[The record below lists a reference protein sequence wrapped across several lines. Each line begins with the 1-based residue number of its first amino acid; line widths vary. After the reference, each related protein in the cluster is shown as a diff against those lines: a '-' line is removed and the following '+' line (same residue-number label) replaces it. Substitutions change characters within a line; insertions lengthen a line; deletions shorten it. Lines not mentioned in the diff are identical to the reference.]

1 MTSDQQTLLR
11 KAEENI
17 GAAGALTTQGYYN
30 IAISRLYYAM
40 FYCAEAVL
48 LCENFAFSK
57 HSAVISAFGQHF
69 ARTGRLPQ
77 ELHRSLIEAQDMRN
91 LSDYDLM
98 AVLDKNAA
106 EVQLAKAHIFLK
118 SVTDFLLDPHAKQP
132 V

>member
-1 MTSDQQTLLR
+1 MTTAQLTLLR

-17 GAAGALTTQGYYN
+17 GAARVLIDQGYYD
-30 IAISRLYYAM
+30 IPVSRLYYAM

-48 LCENFAFSK
+48 LSENLTFSK

-69 ARTGRLPQ
+69 AKTGLLPL

-98 AVLDKNAA
+98 AVLTQDAA
-106 EVQLAKAHIFLK
+106 TTQLAKARIFLQAV
-118 SVTDFLLDPHAKQP
+118 SDFLFEPSGS
-132 V
+132 

>member
-1 MTSDQQTLLR
+1 MTTDQQTLLR

-17 GAAGALTTQGYYN
+17 GAARVLIEQGYYD

-48 LCENFAFSK
+48 LAESLSFSK
-57 HSAVISAFGQHF
+57 HSAVIATFGQYF

-98 AVLDKNAA
+98 AVLNQEAA
-106 EVQLAKAHIFLK
+106 VAQLTKARVFLQAV
-118 SVTDFLLDPHAKQP
+118 SEFLLDPKQP
-132 V
+132 

>member
-1 MTSDQQTLLR
+1 MTIDQQTLLR

-17 GAAGALTTQGYYN
+17 SASDALIEQGYYD

-48 LCENFAFSK
+48 LSENFTFSK

-69 ARTGRLPQ
+69 AKTGILPL

-98 AVLDKNAA
+98 AVLTQDAA
-106 EVQLAKAHIFLK
+106 TTQLTKARIFLQ
-118 SVTDFLLDPHAKQP
+118 SVSEFLGQKHS
-132 V
+132 

>member
-1 MTSDQQTLLR
+1 MTTDQQTLLR

-17 GAAGALTTQGYYN
+17 GAAKVLIDQGYF
-30 IAISRLYYAM
+30 AISVSRLYYSM

-48 LCENFAFSK
+48 LSLNLTFSK

-69 ARTGRLPQ
+69 TKTGLLPQ

-98 AVLDKNAA
+98 AVLNREAA
-106 EVQLAKAHIFLK
+106 EAQLSKARIFLQAV
-118 SVTDFLLDPHAKQP
+118 SEFLFVPRQT
-132 V
+132 

>member
-1 MTSDQQTLLR
+1 MTTDQLTLLR

-17 GAAGALTTQGYYN
+17 GAAGVLIDQGYYD
-30 IAISRLYYAM
+30 IPVSRLYYAM

-48 LCENFAFSK
+48 LSENITFSK

-69 ARTGRLPQ
+69 AKTGLLPL

-98 AVLDKNAA
+98 AVLTQDAA
-106 EVQLAKAHIFLK
+106 TTQLAKARIFLQVV
-118 SVTDFLLDPHAKQP
+118 SEFLLNKNQ